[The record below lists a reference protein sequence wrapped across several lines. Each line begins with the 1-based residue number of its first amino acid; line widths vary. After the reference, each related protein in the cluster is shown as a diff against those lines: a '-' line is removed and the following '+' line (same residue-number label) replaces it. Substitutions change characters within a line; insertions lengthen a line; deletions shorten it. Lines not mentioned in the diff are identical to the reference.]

1 MLSCLSAKLLVVGH
15 FQMCIRDRDIGEK
28 KNLAAEHPEIVAKLK
43 AILEKEK
50 AK

>member
-1 MLSCLSAKLLVVGH
+1 MTNIELGNSKEEQLYNLK
-15 FQMCIRDRDIGEK
+15 QDIGEK